1 MLGRGGNRRKRWFDV
16 FGIAPGKVL
25 FLLGLLSSLIALCF
39 GVFLWYSWRAST
51 YDIDLV
57 AAPVSGCAVYDSSV
71 PPQRVAELA
80 ESGRRDVVWDELPQN
95 LINAFVAREDEQ
107 FFEHGGVVF
116 SSVVRSIVKNIVNM
130 SYHQGASTIT
140 MQLARNTYDLR
151 TKSMDRKL
159 LEVAITQRIEE
170 KYDKKTIFT
179 QYLNRI
185 YFGQDCYGIAQAAWY
200 YFGKEVS
207 ALDLSECATLA
218 GLVRGPSIFN
228 PVRDMKASTV
238 QRNATLDRMVEREMI
253 DGSTAETV
261 KKQPIVLAKTS
272 PAQTVSYAL
281 MWVRGELSE
290 LRGQF
295 GQDGAGINV
304 VTALNLPLQQE
315 VERAQEEILSFM
327 EGGSVPTTVNE
338 LFVADGQNEPAQK
351 AAEKARSDFLRTPAR
366 RLMPKR
372 GKDDTAKC
380 IQAALLC
387 VDVHTGNIIAVTGGR
402 SPLDNRN
409 RWQETS
415 RPGTVFAPVV
425 YACASDFGEHGMHIV
440 ENKALETGRRI
451 GEDSLKR
458 YCAKLH
464 FPELLPEGDALYG
477 GLFPMK
483 RIDMAHNLFCL
494 YRRGRNYPLRM
505 VRYIGSL
512 GGTCLYAESSAI
524 PPEAVPRE
532 VARVVM
538 DLLPFRKEGR
548 TTVLRCPLP
557 ESDGQWVMMAG
568 KKVAV
573 FLWLGFDAPD
583 PKVTSSKGY
592 KAFMSRCASLLA
604 NRVYTRANSLI
615 K

>member
-1 MLGRGGNRRKRWFDV
+1 MLGKGGNRRKRWFDV
-16 FGIAPGKVL
+16 FGIATGKVL
-25 FLLGLLSSLIALCF
+25 FLLGVLSALLALCF

-57 AAPVSGCAVYDSSV
+57 VAPLSGCAVYDSSV
-71 PPQRVAELA
+71 PPLRVAELT
-80 ESGRRDVVWDELPQN
+80 ESGRRDVVWEELPQD

-107 FFEHGGVVF
+107 FFEHSGVVF
-116 SSVVRSIVKNIVNM
+116 SSVVRSIFKNIVNM

-151 TKSMDRKL
+151 EKSMDRKL

-185 YFGQDCYGIAQAAWY
+185 FFGQDCYGVAQAAWY

-207 ALDLSECATLA
+207 NLTLSECATLA

-228 PVRDMKASTV
+228 PVRDMKAAV
-238 QRNATLDRMVEREMI
+238 AQRNATLDRMVDREMI
-253 DGSTAETV
+253 DAKTAEAV
-261 KKQPIVLAKTS
+261 KKQPIVLAKTPS
-272 PAQTVSYAL
+272 AQAGSYAM
-281 MWVRGELSE
+281 MWVRNELSE

-295 GQDGAGINV
+295 GQDAAGINV

-315 VERAQEEILSFM
+315 TERAQEEILSFM
-327 EGGSVPTTVNE
+327 EGGNAPAAVNE
-338 LFVADGQNEPAQK
+338 LFAIDGQNEVAQK
-351 AAEKARSDFLRTPAR
+351 VSEKARNDFLRTPAR

-372 GKDDTAKC
+372 GKDGLDKC
-380 IQAALLC
+380 IQAAILC
-387 VDVHTGNIIAVTGGR
+387 LDVNTGNIIAVTGGR

-409 RWQETS
+409 RWLETS
-415 RPGTVFAPVV
+415 RPGTAFMPVV

-451 GEDSLKR
+451 GEEALKR

-464 FPELLPEGDALYG
+464 FPERLPDGDALYA

-494 YRRGRNYPLRM
+494 YRRGRDYPLRM

-512 GGTCLYAESSAI
+512 GGTCLYAEKAALPS
-524 PPEAVPRE
+524 EAVPRE

-538 DLLPFRKEGR
+538 ELQPFRKEGR
-548 TTVLRCPLP
+548 TTMLRCSLP
-557 ESDGQWVMMAG
+557 ENDGQWIMMAG

-573 FLWLGFDAPD
+573 FLWLGFDDPD
-583 PKVTSSKGY
+583 PKVTSSKRY

-604 NRVYTRANSLI
+604 DRVYTRANSLI